1 MAARM
6 RIATACAVLVCTVSA
21 IPAVTAAAGPSS
33 TLRRYPY
40 LTDLVTTNVTVNWA
54 TTTAATTGSVRY
66 GRSGSES
73 CTAHTVTATK
83 TTITVGSTTEYQWKA
98 MLSGLSAD
106 TSYCYRVYGGS
117 TDLLGSDSSPVLRS
131 QVAAGSSASYSF
143 AVFGDW
149 GYVDGGGNNTDA
161 GRLMNQIAASG
172 ARFAVTTGDAAY
184 QSGSQKNYGDLV
196 QRGSD
201 TSTVFGPSFWTV
213 AGDSIAMFNTQGNHG
228 LNSVPLT
235 NWPQDR
241 AVSGSSGRYEMD
253 TYCCSNGTS
262 SKSYP
267 SEWYAFDAGRARFYV
282 LDATW
287 SNANVGDADLYE
299 NDDDAHWT
307 SSRAEYQWLANDLAS
322 HPRTV
327 SFAFFHFPMY
337 ADNANET
344 SDPWLTGSSRLEG
357 LLGRYGVDIVFNGHA
372 HIYQRNRASATGM
385 PVSYVTGGGGGKL
398 APVYRC
404 SSIDQYA
411 IGWSYSS
418 STHGSACGTA
428 SRPTTIDRVFHFLL
442 VTVSGTQVTVT
453 PTDELGRTFDVK
465 SYSFG

>member
-6 RIATACAVLVCTVSA
+6 RIATACAVLVCIVSA
-21 IPAVTAAAGPSS
+21 IPAVTAAAGSSS

-131 QVAAGSSASYSF
+131 QVAAGSSATYSF

-196 QRGSD
+196 QKGSD

-398 APVYRC
+398 APVNRC
-404 SSIDQYA
+404 SSIDEYA